1 MTVERSDVKLPMW
14 RKKVDSSLFE
24 DDGTVIPIWVCKT
37 WNIKQ
42 DFVKTG
48 RKIKQNEIKILQ
60 DVNETPPIEVTNAG
74 AKVNKQVHMKI
85 VELRNAGYSYKK
97 IGEQHLKPDFNIT
110 LKDTTVSKECRLHKE
125 GSCLCLT

>member
-60 DVNETPPIEVTNAG
+60 DVNETTPIEVTNAG

-110 LKDTTVSKECRLHKE
+110 LKDATVSKECRLHKE

>member
-60 DVNETPPIEVTNAG
+60 DVNETTPIEVTNAG

-85 VELRNAGYSYKK
+85 VELRNAGHSYKK
-97 IGEQHLKPDFNIT
+97 N
-110 LKDTTVSKECRLHKE
+110 R
-125 GSCLCLT
+125 